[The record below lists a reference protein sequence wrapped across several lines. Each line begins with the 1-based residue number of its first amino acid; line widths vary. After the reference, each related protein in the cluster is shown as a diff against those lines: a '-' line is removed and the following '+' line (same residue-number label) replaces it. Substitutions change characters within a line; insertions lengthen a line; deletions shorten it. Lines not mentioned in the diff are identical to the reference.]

1 MLMKRSTGSTKQWR
15 AEVQIRLLSET
26 IKEAFTESWTFLW
39 RQVDADKVVLEAEA
53 RTFLVNETAHKV
65 H

>member
-26 IKEAFTESWTFLW
+26 IKEAFTEDRTFLW
-39 RQVDADKVVLEAEA
+39 RHVDADKVVLEAEA